1 MVYVCCFPFNWHT
14 KDTIIDKPP
23 ELKQSKTIKKCLW
36 VLQTAVKCFD
46 KPLNALIC
54 HSDWALWIV
63 FAHPVL
69 IKWHAPNTI
78 PCKTQG
84 CFPSESLFSQKNLRL
99 SVPRG
104 SAFIGDYFYCQINI
118 TYRTSMP
125 EIREIRYNKLRTCRQ
140 YFLEGSSHCWFWRF
154 DGPAHPF
161 QWFRSDF
168 SIPPTSLQM
177 DKENDSVT
185 HDFGMKFFL
194 LLCRILEERITSVG
208 WNETESCQSRDMV
221 NHEWTHNYSLCVRL
235 LVEYR
240 VSWGL
245 RKRCPALLWQCVF
258 LIGPQRTILLSSS
271 LNWWSLL
278 VHLKHLPYCAMYY

>member
-1 MVYVCCFPFNWHT
+1 MQGLTGCYAGPSSTNKHTFYSHYIVTWMVYVCCFSFNWHT

-23 ELKQSKTIKKCLW
+23 ELKQSKTIKKFLW

-78 PCKTQG
+78 PYKTQG

-118 TYRTSMP
+118 TDRTSMP

-140 YFLEGSSHCWFWRF
+140 YFLEGSTATEQLF
-154 DGPAHPF
+154 
-161 QWFRSDF
+161 
-168 SIPPTSLQM
+168 TSL
-177 DKENDSVT
+177 
-185 HDFGMKFFL
+185 F
-194 LLCRILEERITSVG
+194 
-208 WNETESCQSRDMV
+208 
-221 NHEWTHNYSLCVRL
+221 
-235 LVEYR
+235 
-240 VSWGL
+240 
-245 RKRCPALLWQCVF
+245 
-258 LIGPQRTILLSSS
+258 
-271 LNWWSLL
+271 
-278 VHLKHLPYCAMYY
+278 